1 MDFRIV
7 LRLSVL
13 SHLGGRHSGG
23 GEVRVVHQ
31 NHEDEK
37 NSSEF
42 FEANAEAPKNVMK
55 NDDFYRAQIQVL

>member
-42 FEANAEAPKNVMK
+42 FEANAEAPRSVINW
-55 NDDFYRAQIQVL
+55 